1 MSHAAATAALA
12 NALGHE
18 HVRTDDAARFAA
30 SFDNSRFSFLPDAVV
45 LPRDEADVA
54 TTLRLANAH
63 RVPVTIRGA
72 GSGCAGAAA
81 PLRGG
86 WVLQLA
92 HWKNIAVDAA
102 ASLAVVQPGALTGD
116 VDAAAA
122 AHGLFYPPDP
132 SSVKYCTIGGNIAT
146 NAGGLRAAKYGVC
159 RDYVLGLEGFLPTGE
174 FVRWGGPVRK
184 YVSGYNIKDLWIGS
198 EGTLGVITKAV
209 LKLVPRPAH
218 RHTFLAAFTT
228 DEAALHAA
236 TALLAAHVVPAV
248 LEFLDT
254 QTVAC
259 AERRNGF
266 PVFPAEALAN
276 PATTALANTAVN
288 PANPVATANPA
299 ATGISASSVPAVHS
313 GKTVATG
320 NPTTTANPATAVAV
334 LLIEVDGSHPAAVA
348 ADAARIRDW
357 AALHA
362 AAFRETADPADAE
375 KLWNVRRTC
384 SQAMFQLGNAKLNE
398 DVVVPL
404 AGYVPLLRFARE
416 IKARTGL
423 ATPTFGHAADGNF
436 HIHIMYNRD
445 DPEQRRRAADG
456 ILLMMQKVVEL
467 GGVITGEH
475 GIGITKSPFLRL
487 QHSEAEIA
495 AMLAIRRALD
505 PNGILAPGQ
514 IFDVT
519 NVWDHRPVQVTLPWD
534 KH

>member
-1 MSHAAATAALA
+1 MSFENETRQLAAL
-12 NALGHE
+12 LGAE
-18 HVRTDDAARFAA
+18 QVRTGEAERFAA
-30 SFDNSRFSFLPDAVV
+30 SFDNSRFSFMPDAVV
-45 LPRDEADVA
+45 LPRDGNDIAA
-54 TTLRLANAH
+54 TLRLANTH
-63 RVPVTIRGA
+63 RVPVTVRGA

-92 HWKNIAVDAA
+92 HWNKITIDSA
-102 ASLAVVQPGALTGD
+102 ASLAFVEPGALTGD

-159 RDYVLGLEGFLPTGE
+159 RDYIYGLEGYLPTGE

-198 EGTLGVITKAV
+198 EGTLGVITKAI
-209 LKLVPRPAH
+209 LKLIPRPTL
-218 RHTFLAAFTT
+218 RHTFLAAFET
-228 DEAALHAA
+228 DEAALGAA
-236 TALLAAHVVPAV
+236 TALLSAHIVPTIF
-248 LEFLDT
+248 EFLDT

-259 AERRNGF
+259 AQHRNGF
-266 PVFPAEALAN
+266 PVFPPEDLKK
-276 PATTALANTAVN
+276 PD
-288 PANPVATANPA
+288 P
-299 ATGISASSVPAVHS
+299 
-313 GKTVATG
+313 
-320 NPTTTANPATAVAV
+320 AV
-334 LLIEVDGSHPAAVA
+334 LLVEIDGHHPAEVSAT
-348 ADAARIRDW
+348 AARVREW
-357 AALHA
+357 AQAHA
-362 AAFRETADPADAE
+362 AAFRETDDAAGAE

-404 AGYVPLLRFARE
+404 AGYVPLIQFTRE
-416 IKARTGL
+416 IMARTGL

-445 DPEQRRRAADG
+445 DPEQCCRAEAG
-456 ILLMMQKVVEL
+456 ILLMMKKVVEL
-467 GGVITGEH
+467 GGAITGEH

-487 QHSEAEIA
+487 QHTEAEIA
-495 AMLAIRRALD
+495 AMLAVRRAFD

-514 IFDVT
+514 IFEVT
-519 NVWDHRPVQVTLPWD
+519 NVWEHRPVKVTLPWD

>member
-1 MSHAAATAALA
+1 MPFRISLFFPPMSFEKATGLLCAEIGAAQ
-12 NALGHE
+12 
-18 HVRTDDAARFAA
+18 VRTDEAARFAA
-30 SFDNSRFSFLPDAVV
+30 SFDNTRLSFMPDAVV

-54 TTLRLANAH
+54 TVLRLANAH
-63 RVPVTIRGA
+63 RVPVTVRGA
-72 GSGCAGAAA
+72 GSGSAGAAA

-92 HWKNIAVDAA
+92 HWTGIAVDSA
-102 ASLAVVQPGALTGD
+102 ASMVTVQPGAITAA

-132 SSVKYCTIGGNIAT
+132 SSVKYCSIGGNIAT

-184 YVSGYNIKDLWIGS
+184 YVSGYNLKDLWIGS

-209 LKLVPRPAH
+209 LKLVPRPLA
-218 RHTFLAAFTT
+218 RHTFLLAFDT
-228 DEAALHAA
+228 DEAALEAA
-236 TALLAAHVVPAV
+236 SALLSRHVVPSV

-254 QTVAC
+254 QTVTC

-266 PVFPAEALAN
+266 PVFPSAN
-276 PATTALANTAVN
+276 SDAATT
-288 PANPVATANPA
+288 PA
-299 ATGISASSVPAVHS
+299 I
-313 GKTVATG
+313 
-320 NPTTTANPATAVAV
+320 
-334 LLIEVDGSHPAAVA
+334 LLVEVDGHPATVA
-348 ADAARIRDW
+348 EDSARVREW
-357 AALHA
+357 AASTA
-362 AAFRETADPADAE
+362 RAFRETGDGTEAE

-398 DVVVPL
+398 DIVVPL
-404 AGYVPLLRFARE
+404 AGYVPLIRFTRE
-416 IKARTGL
+416 IKAQTGL

-445 DPEQRRRAADG
+445 DTDQCRRAQDG
-456 ILLMMQKVVEL
+456 ILLMMKKVVDL
-467 GGVITGEH
+467 GGAITGEH

-487 QHSEAEIA
+487 QHSEPEVA
-495 AMLAIRRALD
+495 AMLAIKHALD
-505 PNGILAPGQ
+505 PNNILAPDQ
-514 IFDVT
+514 IFKVT
-519 NVWDHRPVQVTLPWD
+519 NVWDYRPVQVTLPWD